1 MQYKKFPLLT
11 EIRNGGQLISSGLHH
26 AAVEQY
32 EGEVNATKG
41 LVDTR
46 QRDIPSKELLE
57 TLDKSDRTWQTGN
70 FSHHL
75 FTKAN
80 LMISSN
86 PLN

>member
-1 MQYKKFPLLT
+1 MRQ
-11 EIRNGGQLISSGLHH
+11 GGMLISSGLHL
-26 AAVEQY
+26 AAVEEY

-70 FSHHL
+70 FSL
-75 FTKAN
+75 
-80 LMISSN
+80 ISS
-86 PLN
+86 LKLT

>member
-1 MQYKKFPLLT
+1 MRQ
-11 EIRNGGQLISSGLHH
+11 GGMLISSGLHH
-26 AAVEQY
+26 AAVEEY

-75 FTKAN
+75 FTEAN

>member
-1 MQYKKFPLLT
+1 MQYKKFSLL
-11 EIRNGGQLISSGLHH
+11 IAMRQGGMLISSGLHL
-26 AAVEQY
+26 AAVEEY

>member
-11 EIRNGGQLISSGLHH
+11 ELRNGGTLISSGLHH
-26 AAVEQY
+26 AALEEY

-57 TLDKSDRTWQTGN
+57 TLDKSDRIWQTGN
-70 FSHHL
+70 FSLHL